1 MIFKKRNKF
10 NSSISQ
16 KNIKNVSSNPKR
28 GWYSIFPFTLPEIPD
43 FTELSYC
50 LNPEESI
57 VLVRVCIKKYQKLP
71 LDNAAL
77 SCFCEILDFFKMH
90 QKDIILR
97 VTYDDEGNGILWE
110 PASISL
116 IETHI
121 KQLGEIVH
129 SYSSCIMT
137 TQGIF
142 IGSWGEMH
150 TSRYLSGKELARLFL
165 SFYEAVCGSVSM
177 AVRTPMQLRQLET
190 ELKVLSPYNYR
201 DILQL
206 IGLYNDAITASDT
219 DYGTY
224 GDTDSN
230 IYTEK
235 WNRNRELQ
243 FQNNLCTGVY
253 NGGEAVHPNP
263 LNDGIN
269 AVNTLNTMHITYL
282 NSQHDLSVL
291 DKWKSLKLPAAYGNL
306 SVYDYI
312 GSHLGYCMVL
322 VKAGLDKK
330 APCSLLV
337 YVRNDGFAALY
348 DEVRLKIKAD
358 NSQGESFYFYSPS
371 VNKITIKEEQC
382 FNCDIKLPCA
392 GEYILSCVLERV
404 SDKREITFYNE
415 GLGTLIFIKTLY

>member
-16 KNIKNVSSNPKR
+16 KNINDISGNPKR
-28 GWYSIFPFTLPEIPD
+28 GWYSIFPFTLPDIPD

-50 LNPEESI
+50 LKPKESI
-57 VLVRVCIKKYQKLP
+57 VLIRICIKKYQKTP
-71 LDNAAL
+71 LNDAAL
-77 SCFCEILDFFKMH
+77 SCFCKILDFFKMH

-97 VTYDDEGNGILWE
+97 VTYDDEGNGLLWE
-110 PASISL
+110 PSSISL

-121 KQLGEIVH
+121 RQLGDIIS

-150 TSRYLSGKELARLFL
+150 TSRYLSGKELAKLFL
-165 SFYEAVCGSVSM
+165 SFYEAVNGSVLM

-224 GDTDSN
+224 GDADSN

-235 WNRNRELQ
+235 WNRNLELQ
-243 FQNNLCTGVY
+243 FQNNLSTNTY
-253 NGGEAVHPNP
+253 NGGEAVFPNP
-263 LNDGIN
+263 LNDAIN
-269 AVNTLNTMHITYL
+269 AVTTLKTMRITYL
-282 NSQHDLSVL
+282 NSQHDLLVL

-306 SVYDYI
+306 SAYDYI

-322 VKAGLDKK
+322 VKAELDKK
-330 APCSLLV
+330 TPCSLLI
-337 YVRNDGFAALY
+337 YVQNTGFAALS

-358 NSQGESFYFYSPS
+358 NSHNESFYFYSQP
-371 VNKITIKEEQC
+371 VKKITAEEKHC
-382 FNCDIKLPCA
+382 FKCDIKLPCA

-415 GLGTLIFIKTLY
+415 GLGTLTFVKMLY